1 MNPSST
7 RKELLQYG
15 SWLFVLHTIIAIPI
29 SFLYLRNI
37 ELSTDFFTLVYLII
51 LTVSHFA
58 FLFYVIFGILYVPLL
73 LIIPKKKVLQV
84 FAVIII
90 SFSFFILL
98 IDTEVYKLYRFHI
111 NSFTLNLLFGGNGL
125 EIFEFHSNIYLL
137 GILIF
142 AVIISLEVFILKLYN
157 KWFNKGIFKKGWL
170 LFFILFTLM
179 ISSHMIHA
187 WAEAAF
193 YKPITKSSRLYPLY
207 FPLQA
212 SKFIYKHN
220 IVDKENSKYRMES
233 YFSDDNKILNY
244 PQSPIKCSDNTKSPN
259 ILFLIIDSWHYKT
272 MDSVITPN
280 ISKFA
285 QKGSQFTNH
294 SSGSNG
300 TRTGIFSMFYSLPGL
315 YWYDFLSSLKSPVF
329 IDELIKR
336 DYDFGIFASASLC
349 NPEFDKTVFVKL
361 DSLQLKTS
369 GANSNLRDIQI
380 TEDWLSYTSEYDSK
394 NNDSP
399 FFGFLFYDS
408 PHSISHP
415 PDFKGPFQPE
425 WKYAKYQE
433 LNNDTDPEKFLNLYK
448 NSLNFVDSLIGEIIY
463 DLQERNLLENTIVII
478 TGDHGQEFNDN
489 KKNYWGHNGNYSKA
503 QLNVPLIAYWPDKKN
518 NIYNHWTSH
527 YDIVPT
533 IMQNEFNCSN
543 PLEDYS
549 IGQNMLDTTARN
561 WLLVGSKD
569 NFGIVEPD
577 RITSVYFNFSYDI
590 TTPTLDNLDDAK
602 IRVDLFNDI
611 MKKVNSFYYGNT
623 EP

>member
-1 MNPSST
+1 MNPMLT
-7 RKELLQYG
+7 RKDLLKYG
-15 SWLFVLHTIIAIPI
+15 SWLFILHTLITIPI
-29 SFLYLRNI
+29 SLLYFRHI
-37 ELSTDFFTLVYLII
+37 ELSADLFTWVYLII

-58 FLFYVIFGILYVPLL
+58 FLSYLIFAIFYIPVAL
-73 LIIPKKKVLQV
+73 LIPRKKVLQILAIIV
-84 FAVIII
+84 LSLSVI
-90 SFSFFILL
+90 ILL

-137 GILIF
+137 IILII
-142 AVIISLEVFILKLYN
+142 AIIILFEIFILKVFNKWYN
-157 KWFNKGIFKKGWL
+157 KGVFKRPWP
-170 LFFILFTLM
+170 LFIIILILM
-179 ISSHMIHA
+179 MSSHLVHA

-233 YFSDDNKILNY
+233 YFNDDNKTLNY
-244 PQSPIKCSDNTKSPN
+244 PRNPIKCSEENKYPN
-259 ILFLIIDSWHYKT
+259 IVFLIIDSWHHET

-280 ISKFA
+280 IAKFA
-285 QKGSQFTNH
+285 ESGCQFMNH

-300 TRTGIFSMFYSLPGL
+300 TRTGIFSLFYSIPGL
-315 YWYDFLSSLKSPVF
+315 YWYDFLASLKGPVF

-336 DYDFGIFASASLC
+336 NYEFGIFANASLC
-349 NPEFDKTVFVKL
+349 NPEFDKTVFVEL
-361 DSLQLKTS
+361 DSLRTETQ
-369 GANSNLRDIQI
+369 GRNSNQRDIQI
-380 TEDWLSYTSEYDSK
+380 TNEWLSFTDNHNSKDST
-394 NNDSP
+394 SP

-415 PDFKGPFQPE
+415 ADFKGPFQPE

-433 LNNDTDPEKFLNLYK
+433 LNNNTDPEEFFNLYK
-448 NSLNFVDSLIGEIIY
+448 NTLNFVDSLVGIVLN
-463 DLQERNLLENTIVII
+463 DLKAKNLLENTIVVV

-503 QLNVPLIAYWPDKKN
+503 QINVPCIIYWPGIENK
-518 NIYNHWTSH
+518 IYNHWTSH
-527 YDIVPT
+527 YDIVPS

-549 IGQNMLDTTARN
+549 IGQNIFDVSSQN
-561 WLLVGSKD
+561 WLVVGSND
-569 NFGIVEPD
+569 NFGIIEPD

-590 TTPTLDNLDDAK
+590 TTPTLDNLADAK
-602 IRVDLFNDI
+602 IRVNLFNDI
-611 MKKVNSFYYGNT
+611 MKKVNSFYYDNT
-623 EP
+623 KP